1 MLLNRLR
8 SCNRWRPRPHHD
20 GSYLRGAETR
30 RGGKE
35 RSTARA
41 PRVAGTIRRRG
52 AAARPSRKAARPSRK
67 AARPSRTAA
76 RPSRTAARPSRKAAR
91 PSRTAARPSRTA
103 AKLSDLC
110 IYEHLREAVADGR
123 FPGVQKP
130 AEMGFASTR
139 KTFAEAREGFDSVPH
154 GSRRC
159 RSTSLGS
166 PRVHGTTFRRFV
178 SAVPRFGGSCPPC
191 HVSTVRVHG
200 TTFRRFVSTGPRFDG
215 SCPRDHVSMARVRPG
230 TLRDSLRTKPISKKM
245 SRRVDCTQLA
255 TGSGR

>member
-52 AAARPSRKAARPSRK
+52 AAARPSRK
-67 AARPSRTAA
+67 
-76 RPSRTAARPSRKAAR
+76 AARPSRKAAR

-178 SAVPRFGGSCPPC
+178 SAVPRF
-191 HVSTVRVHG
+191 
-200 TTFRRFVSTGPRFDG
+200 DG

>member
-52 AAARPSRKAARPSRK
+52 AAARPSRK
-67 AARPSRTAA
+67 
-76 RPSRTAARPSRKAAR
+76 AARPSRKAAR